1 MIKKMDIRV
10 AKILEVDKIV
20 INRGKNDYID
30 EHMEFLV
37 YEEGEEILDPI
48 TGKSL
53 GVLENPKGTF
63 KAIHIQ
69 ENLSILL
76 SKTKRPSKL
85 IASFAIL
92 AGEVD
97 AERDLLRNIKIGDK
111 VKITN
116 QIT

>member
-1 MIKKMDIRV
+1 MIEKMDIRV

-20 INRGKNDYID
+20 INKGKNNNID

-37 YEEGEEILDPI
+37 YDEGEEILDPV

-53 GVLENPKGTF
+53 GVLENPKGAF

-69 ENLSILL
+69 DNISTLI
-76 SKTKRPSKL
+76 SKTKRPNK
-85 IASFAIL
+85 IL
-92 AGEVD
+92 ASLTMLGEVD
-97 AERDLLRNIKIGDK
+97 PERDLLKNIKIGDK